1 MNLFLVVKHKKKKVW
16 LGFNFCCCDGLFLH
30 SRFSIRSHG
39 SLKLGITNEWA
50 DTSDDASVD
59 LFEYLKSL
67 I

>member
-1 MNLFLVVKHKKKKVW
+1 MNLFLVVKQKKKKVW
-16 LGFNFCCCDGLFLH
+16 LRFNFYCSDGLH